1 MNNFI
6 VECEAMNALVSVYFS
21 VLVSDS
27 VSVSLLSSQQTIHIT
42 VKSLDHD
49 IARGNNAGHVSITEP
64 EQCQLIRNMFR
75 CLVGIDTQFID
86 LIPSHNENKTVSS
99 NDVDNA
105 PVWFQNLH
113 DLPRHSVLAR
123 HQKDQHDPFVRYR
136 PTRLGEGGVYGRLKT
151 RREVLKRSV
160 SARKHNAGVFGVR
173 KS

>member
-27 VSVSLLSSQQTIHIT
+27 VSVSLLSSQQTIHII

-49 IARGNNAGHVSITEP
+49 IVRGN
-64 EQCQLIRNMFR
+64 
-75 CLVGIDTQFID
+75 
-86 LIPSHNENKTVSS
+86 
-99 NDVDNA
+99 
-105 PVWFQNLH
+105 
-113 DLPRHSVLAR
+113 
-123 HQKDQHDPFVRYR
+123 
-136 PTRLGEGGVYGRLKT
+136 
-151 RREVLKRSV
+151 